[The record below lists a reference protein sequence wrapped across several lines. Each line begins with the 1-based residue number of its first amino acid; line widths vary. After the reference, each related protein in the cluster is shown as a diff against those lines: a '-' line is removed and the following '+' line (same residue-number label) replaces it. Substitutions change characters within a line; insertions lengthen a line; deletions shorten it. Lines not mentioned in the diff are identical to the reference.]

1 MKRIILSLIAAA
13 ALCTGCLQQTPTA
26 TKSCSDKCCEVSTAN
41 ITTPAQA
48 IAALKAGNARY
59 VAGKMAFPNSDAKR
73 REQTLNS
80 QKPYAVVVACSDS
93 RVPVELLFDQG
104 IGDLFVIRTAGNS
117 VADDVVMGS
126 IDYAVDH
133 LGTPLVVVLG
143 HQNCGGVTSTI
154 AQSSG
159 EEHHHHGKIGELLAV
174 IRQDVEPYVGHPEQ
188 LDEAIHVNAEAQVK
202 RIKSVGYIAE
212 KVKKGELQILS
223 AYYSLDNG
231 AVSFDE

>member
-1 MKRIILSLIAAA
+1 MKRIIFSLIAAA
-13 ALCTGCLQQTPTA
+13 ALCTGCLQQSTTE
-26 TKSCSDKCCEVSTAN
+26 TKSCTDKCCEVSTAN

-48 IAALKAGNARY
+48 ISALKAGNARY

-73 REQTLNS
+73 RDETLNS
-80 QKPYAVVVACSDS
+80 QKPFAVVVSCSDS

-133 LGTPLVVVLG
+133 LGTPLVVILG

-154 AQSSG
+154 AHCEGS
-159 EEHHHHGKIGELLAV
+159 EEHHHGKIGELLAV
-174 IRQDVEPYVGHPEQ
+174 LRQDVEQFVGHPEQ

-202 RIKSVGYIAE
+202 RIKSVDYIAE
-212 KVKKGELQILS
+212 KMKKGELQIIS
-223 AYYSLDNG
+223 AYYHLDSG
-231 AVSFDE
+231 EVSFDE